1 MINAEWLPVISEGVK
16 WVRDKMGPSKKE
28 LKLRISDLESQV
40 STLAYGN
47 KELIDNMQIII
58 TAILEN
64 LKEDNK
70 LEINADNI
78 ILIQDNSGTICF
90 SSITEK
96 RNENHYSSIL
106 DNIDDEIT
114 RSRLLRPS
122 DRRENRNDSW
132 KISKRNRFT
141 HYW

>member
-70 LEINADNI
+70 LEIHADNI
-78 ILIQDNSGTICF
+78 ILIQDNSGEICF

-96 RNENHYSSIL
+96 RTENHYSPIFDS
-106 DNIDDEIT
+106 IDDEIT
-114 RSRLLRPS
+114 RSRLLHPS
-122 DRRENRNDSW
+122 DRRD
-132 KISKRNRFT
+132 
-141 HYW
+141 

>member
-58 TAILEN
+58 TAILEK

-78 ILIQDNSGTICF
+78 ILIQDNSGEICF
-90 SSITEK
+90 RSTTEK
-96 RNENHYSSIL
+96 RNDNHYSPIFES
-106 DNIDDEIT
+106 IDDEIT

-122 DRRENRNDSW
+122 DRRD
-132 KISKRNRFT
+132 
-141 HYW
+141 

>member
-58 TAILEN
+58 TEILEN

-78 ILIQDNSGTICF
+78 ILIQDNSGKICF

-96 RNENHYSSIL
+96 RNENHYSSIF

-122 DRRENRNDSW
+122 DRRENRNDS
-132 KISKRNRFT
+132 
-141 HYW
+141 

>member
-78 ILIQDNSGTICF
+78 ILIHDNFGKICF

-96 RNENHYSSIL
+96 RNENHSSSIF
-106 DNIDDEIT
+106 DNIDDEII

-122 DRRENRNDSW
+122 DRRD
-132 KISKRNRFT
+132 
-141 HYW
+141 

>member
-78 ILIQDNSGTICF
+78 ILIQDNSGKICF

-96 RNENHYSSIL
+96 RNENHYSSIF
-106 DNIDDEIT
+106 DY
-114 RSRLLRPS
+114 S
-122 DRRENRNDSW
+122 
-132 KISKRNRFT
+132 
-141 HYW
+141 YY

>member
-1 MINAEWLPVISEGVK
+1 
-16 WVRDKMGPSKKE
+16 MGPSKKE

-78 ILIQDNSGTICF
+78 ILIQDNSGKICF

-96 RNENHYSSIL
+96 RNENHYSSIF

-122 DRRENRNDSW
+122 DRRENRNDS
-132 KISKRNRFT
+132 
-141 HYW
+141 